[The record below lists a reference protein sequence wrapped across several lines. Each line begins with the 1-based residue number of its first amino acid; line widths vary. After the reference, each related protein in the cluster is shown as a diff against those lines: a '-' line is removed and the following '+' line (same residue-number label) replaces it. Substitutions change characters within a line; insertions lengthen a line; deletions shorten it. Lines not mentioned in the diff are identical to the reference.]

1 MSYEDLLKKKYV
13 IEPALSNMKLPYFIS
28 LSFDE

>member
-1 MSYEDLLKKKYV
+1 MSYEDLLKKYF
-13 IEPALSNMKLPYFIS
+13 IEPALSNMKFPSFII